1 MDIKKIKQLADV
13 LVKNDLSAL
22 EIREDND
29 YLLLKR
35 QSNDVTSENHPPH
48 PKRTPIPSGDRVEPR
63 VTNAEDSYPENY
75 SFAPAPESP
84 LPNSGQT
91 EPAAEL
97 KQNIHYIESPMVGV
111 FYRSGEPG
119 SDPFIEMGNE
129 IDVGDDICIIE
140 AMKMMNQIKSD
151 VKGKI
156 VEVLAENGQPV
167 EYGQRLFGIA
177 VS

>member
-35 QSNDVTSENHPPH
+35 QSNDVTFETRPAL
-48 PKRTPIPSGDRVEPR
+48 PKRAPTPSGDRAEPR
-63 VTNAEDSYPENY
+63 VTNDEDSYPENY
-75 SFAPAPESP
+75 SFTPTPEKSLLNKDQAEQP
-84 LPNSGQT
+84 
-91 EPAAEL
+91 AEL
-97 KQNIHYIESPMVGV
+97 KQNVHYIESPMVGV